1 MSAPGQGDRRWHDS
15 FAWTTPATPRW
26 RSGRRATRD
35 RWRRPLPRSGTSSTV
50 DRSRRSRSVRATPSR
65 FTSSRSTPSSW
76 SCAGRSPAG
85 RGVEAAVH
93 GGQALPELA
102 SVYWRPLV
110 DERALDRRGA
120 LWTTVTVAQ
129 IVPFV
134 VLAVVVFVL
143 SPLTLAVSLI
153 ALAKAWLIPALYAQR
168 GANVLRTRQ
177 RLDAVPERRA
187 LGLLGDLVSHD
198 ARDLYA
204 QTGLVLERGSLGVWL
219 VGEAGALLVRP
230 GGRRAFCYCV
240 RVSHPALP

>member
-1 MSAPGQGDRRWHDS
+1 M
-15 FAWTTPATPRW
+15 
-26 RSGRRATRD
+26 
-35 RWRRPLPRSGTSSTV
+35 
-50 DRSRRSRSVRATPSR
+50 
-65 FTSSRSTPSSW
+65 
-76 SCAGRSPAG
+76 
-85 RGVEAAVH
+85 EAAVH

-240 RVSHPALP
+240 RVSHPALPSADRVSHLLLALREDEAGFATVANLAFSGALWRVRRRMRPSMRPAIARARAAARGH